1 MSSRVAF
8 REAVFS
14 IVVLGALTAYLV
26 LTDSSYLFTYNQ
38 FLLVVVGAVAL
49 NMLMGTAGLVSIGNP
64 AFMLV
69 GSYAVV
75 IARNNHVPLPLALLL
90 AAVASAIAGAIIGLP
105 AIRLRG
111 LELSLAT
118 LAGLFILAQLA
129 SNYEKSHGAGTIGF
143 LFTPLY
149 ASKGLDGAQHYWAW
163 TLLAVDAAIIAVA
176 ARLMTGRSGRAW
188 RMLRDQESVAS
199 ACGIPVIRYKLM
211 AFSLSSAII
220 GLQGGL
226 LAYFSGS
233 VTFEYFTFKLAVAYL
248 AMVMIGGL
256 DSVAGAVIGAGVV
269 TWLPVLVPKLVSSAA
284 GATGASRS
292 AALSTIIY
300 GVLVVVFIMSSSSGI
315 VGLGKSVIARLR
327 RGAAGGQSDTPGGG
341 ELSGLP
347 PGSDSSSAA
356 ATTA

>member
-1 MSSRVAF
+1 MSGKSSF
-8 REAVFS
+8 REALLS
-14 IVVLGALTAYLV
+14 IVVLGALTTYLV
-26 LTDSSYLFTYNQ
+26 MTESKYLFTFNQ
-38 FLLVVVGAVAL
+38 FLLVVIGALAL
-49 NMLMGTAGLVSIGNP
+49 NMLMGTAGLVSLGNP

-75 IARNNHVPLPLALLL
+75 IARNNHMPLPVALLL
-90 AAVASAIAGAIIGLP
+90 AGVAAAVAGIIIGLP

-129 SNYEKSHGAGTIGF
+129 SNYEKGQGGGTIGF
-143 LFTPLY
+143 LFSPLY
-149 ASKGLDGAQHYWAW
+149 SSHGLKGGQHYWAW
-163 TLLAVDAAIIAVA
+163 TLLGVDAVAIFIA

-188 RMLRDQESVAS
+188 RMLRDQESVAA

-211 AFSLSSAII
+211 AFAVSSAII
-220 GLQGGL
+220 GVQGGL

-284 GATGASRS
+284 GSQGASRS

-300 GVLVVVFIMSSSSGI
+300 GVLVVVFIMSSSSGMA
-315 VGLGKSVIARLR
+315 GLGRSIGSRLR
-327 RGAAGGQSDTPGGG
+327 RRF
-341 ELSGLP
+341 
-347 PGSDSSSAA
+347 GSVATAA
-356 ATTA
+356 AVAAADASDQH